1 MYRASR
7 GAAWRAGVE
16 SSGDWSVCGV
26 VKTRGMLAQGSD
38 MTVAEKKGPRPR
50 YGPRMLQVTAYVR
63 DHPGESSNS
72 VSYATG
78 PHGNRIHGQK
88 AVNRALSASLIED
101 RGTGRAFELHIT
113 DTGRDALE
121 AVWPHYADAHT
132 WKATDVQALDPRFIE
147 VTHRDSADI
156 SHDPPGV
163 ISTGTTWTGLPVRFW
178 LPRESYW
185 ALRDAFNAN
194 GILWIEVPDE
204 RYILDNT
211 GISG

>member
-1 MYRASR
+1 MSSFATRVRYVPGMARR
-7 GAAWRAGVE
+7 GLAMGVE
-16 SSGDWSVCGV
+16 TSDDCSVWGV

-38 MTVAEKKGPRPR
+38 MTVAEKKGPGPR

-78 PHGNRIHGQK
+78 AHGIRIHGQK
-88 AVNRALSASLIED
+88 AVNRALSAGLIED

-156 SHDPPGV
+156 RHDPRGV
-163 ISTGTTWTGLPVRFW
+163 ISTGTTWTGLPGR
-178 LPRESYW
+178 SC
-185 ALRDAFNAN
+185 
-194 GILWIEVPDE
+194 
-204 RYILDNT
+204 
-211 GISG
+211 

>member
-1 MYRASR
+1 
-7 GAAWRAGVE
+7 
-16 SSGDWSVCGV
+16 
-26 VKTRGMLAQGSD
+26 MLAQGSD
-38 MTVAEKKGPRPR
+38 MTVAERKDPRPR

-63 DHPGESSNS
+63 DNPGESSNS

-88 AVNRALSASLIED
+88 AVNRALSAGLIED

-121 AVWPHYADAHT
+121 AVWPRYADDAHT

-147 VTHRDSADI
+147 VTHRDSVD
-156 SHDPPGV
+156 SWRDPRGV

-178 LPRESYW
+178 LPRESYPT
-185 ALRDAFNAN
+185 LRHTFNAN
-194 GILWIEVPDE
+194 GVLWIEIPDDQLIPPAPE
-204 RYILDNT
+204 PALQA
-211 GISG
+211 